1 MYFLLTWNQ
10 IIRNIYMETKGTQ
23 KKINSKFVSSSVAIN
38 GLLLREKFIYIYCS
52 KIEILEFIEQYC
64 KGY

>member
-1 MYFLLTWNQ
+1 
-10 IIRNIYMETKGTQ
+10 METKGTQ